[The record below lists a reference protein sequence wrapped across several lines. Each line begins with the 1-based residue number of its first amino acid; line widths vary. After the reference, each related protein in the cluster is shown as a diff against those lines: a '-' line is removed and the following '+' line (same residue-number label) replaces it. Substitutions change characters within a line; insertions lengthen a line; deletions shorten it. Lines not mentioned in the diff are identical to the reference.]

1 MGNNFFRSV
10 WFNRFSDK
18 FVLKKTSKM
27 VAKAFHDEI
36 DWLEVLPNALFVAI
50 VLKKNYLA
58 IEEYFF
64 ASIFWKL
71 VFGKKFK

>member
-1 MGNNFFRSV
+1 MI
-10 WFNRFSDK
+10 
-18 FVLKKTSKM
+18 
-27 VAKAFHDEI
+27 AKASNIKI

-58 IEEYFF
+58 IEDYFL

>member
-10 WFNRFSDK
+10 WFDRFSDK

-27 VAKAFHDEI
+27 ISRAFKIEI
-36 DWLEVLPNALFVAI
+36 DWLEVLPNELFVAI

-64 ASIFWKL
+64 ASSFWKL

>member
-10 WFNRFSDK
+10 WFDRFFDK
-18 FVLKKTSKM
+18 FVLKKVSKM

-58 IEEYFF
+58 I
-64 ASIFWKL
+64 
-71 VFGKKFK
+71 

>member
-10 WFNRFSDK
+10 WCDRFSDK

-50 VLKKNYLA
+50 VPKKNYLA
-58 IEEYFF
+58 IEDLY

>member
-1 MGNNFFRSV
+1 
-10 WFNRFSDK
+10 
-18 FVLKKTSKM
+18 M

-58 IEEYFF
+58 IEEYFLPQSF
-64 ASIFWKL
+64 GNSCLEKNL
-71 VFGKKFK
+71 NSVFV